1 MSESEEPESI
11 DPYFDPVAY
20 LVQVGEVQHQLRAD
34 FERLAA
40 SVAPLLTKQYR
51 ETDTRMRVLET
62 RLRNRQ
68 ERPLIIRMANLLS
81 DVRRIESGEDVKLH
95 AEEALLDILT
105 SAGYQEF
112 GSVGDQFNP
121 GFHEPMSGSAGR
133 ESVVTRVYRRGL
145 ACYGDVIIKA
155 KVDVEAVLEPGAEPE
170 PVLVPEENKE
180 NSSNE

>member
-1 MSESEEPESI
+1 VSEPEEPEDI
-11 DPYFDPVAY
+11 DPYFDPVAF
-20 LVQVGEVQHQLRAD
+20 LVQVSEVQHQLRAD

-51 ETDTRMRVLET
+51 DTDTRMRVLET

-68 ERPLIIRMANLLS
+68 ERPLIIRLANLLS
-81 DVRRIESGEDVKLH
+81 DVRRISSGEDVKIH
-95 AEEALLDILT
+95 AEETLLDILT

-112 GSVGDQFNP
+112 GSAGDQFDP

-155 KVDVEAVLEPGAEPE
+155 RVDIEAVLEPKAD
-170 PVLVPEENKE
+170 PVLVPGTSKE

>member
-1 MSESEEPESI
+1 MTETGEPESI
-11 DPYFDPVAY
+11 DAYIDPVAF
-20 LVQVGEVQHQLRAD
+20 LERLSEVQYQIRAD

-40 SVAPLLTKQYR
+40 NVAPLLTKQYR

-81 DVRRIESGEDVKLH
+81 DVRRIESGEDVKVH
-95 AEEALLDILT
+95 AEETLLDILT

-112 GSVGDQFNP
+112 GSEGDQFDP

-133 ESVVTRVYRRGL
+133 ESVVSRVHRRGL

-155 KVDVEAVLEPGAEPE
+155 KVDVEAVPEPEAE
-170 PVLVPEENKE
+170 PVLVPEKSKE
-180 NSSNE
+180 NSNNE

>member
-11 DPYFDPVAY
+11 DPYSDPVSF
-20 LVQVGEVQHQLRAD
+20 LVQVSEVQHQLRAD

-40 SVAPLLTKQYR
+40 NVAPLLTRQYR
-51 ETDTRMRVLET
+51 ETDARMRVLET

-68 ERPLIIRMANLLS
+68 ERPLILRMANLLS
-81 DVRRIESGEDVKLH
+81 DVRRIESGEDAKIHV
-95 AEEALLDILT
+95 EETLLDILT
-105 SAGYQEF
+105 GVGYQEF
-112 GSVGDQFNP
+112 GNEGDQFDP

-155 KVDVEAVLEPGAEPE
+155 RVDVEAVPEREAE
-170 PVLVPEENKE
+170 PVLVPEMSKE
-180 NSSNE
+180 KSSHE

>member
-11 DPYFDPVAY
+11 DPYEDPVSF
-20 LVQVGEVQHQLRAD
+20 LVQVSDVQHQLRED

-40 SVAPLLTKQYR
+40 NVAPLLTKQYR
-51 ETDTRMRVLET
+51 ETDARMRVLET

-81 DVRRIESGEDVKLH
+81 DVRRIESGEDVKIH
-95 AEEALLDILT
+95 AEETLLEILT
-105 SAGYQEF
+105 GVGYQEF
-112 GSVGDQFNP
+112 GSEGDQFDP

-133 ESVVTRVYRRGL
+133 ASVVTRVHRRGL

-155 KVDVEAVLEPGAEPE
+155 RVDVEAVPEPEAE
-170 PVLVPEENKE
+170 PVLVPETRKE
-180 NSSNE
+180 RASHE